1 MLAGLVPAVT
11 GCAKNE
17 LEELD
22 NKEKKIISDYITS
35 NNIPATAKQESGI
48 YYIEKTA
55 GTGISPVKND
65 YVIIN
70 YVGRYLE
77 DGIIRE
83 TSYDSLKA
91 DWPLA
96 ARFTEFLYGPVTLQ
110 CGYSMPGI
118 NEALY
123 LMKEG
128 GKATVI
134 LPSDMANYDYKPLI
148 YELQLLK
155 VFSKPATFSDS
166 LLHEY
171 VNQNFGD
178 TSQIADTTVWYKV
191 TQNSSSESVF
201 GSKDTIYFNFTGK
214 VLDGYGNSIK
224 DDRIFNSNVGKA
236 VIKYFYGA
244 GNITTPASLVN
255 TKFPAGLKLAFDSAE
270 FKNQTRVSVVMS
282 YKMAFGDKGLIDTK
296 DSYVKIPPY
305 TNIVY
310 DIQVVDIKQAP

>member
-1 MLAGLVPAVT
+1 MLAGLVITVS

-22 NKEKKIISDYITS
+22 NKEKKIISDYLAS
-35 NNIPATAKQESGI
+35 NNIPASTKQESGI
-48 YYIEKTA
+48 YFIEKSA

-83 TSYDSLKA
+83 TSYDSLKTE
-91 DWPLA
+91 WPLA

-134 LPSDMANYDYKPLI
+134 LPSDMANYDYKPLV

-155 VFSKPATFSDS
+155 VFAKPTAFGDS
-166 LLHEY
+166 VLREY

-178 TSQIADTTVWYKV
+178 TSRIADTVVWYKI
-191 TQNSSSESVF
+191 TQNSASESVF
-201 GSKDTIYFNFTGK
+201 GTGDSIYFNFTGK
-214 VLDGYGNSIK
+214 VLDGYGNTIK
-224 DDRIFNSNVGKA
+224 DDRVFNSNEGKA
-236 VIKYFYGA
+236 VIKYKYGA
-244 GNITTPASLVN
+244 GNVATPASLLN
-255 TKFPAGLKLAFDSAE
+255 TKFPAGLKLAFDSVE
-270 FKNQTRVSVVMS
+270 IRNQTRVSVVMS
-282 YKMAFGDKGLIDTK
+282 YKMAFGDKGLIDSK
-296 DSYVKIPPY
+296 DSYVKVPPY
-305 TNIVY
+305 TNVVY